1 MSFEVGKRP
10 WAGTTHRVKIFTVY
24 LRLYGECLISA
35 FTGILKNAWTLILPV
50 ALVTLWI
57 LFSGV
62 VTGLLG
68 RGSGIVLG
76 FAMSAVFSAYF
87 YFVAAVVAKV
97 RTGVSD
103 WKASL
108 GTYFWS
114 WVGLNFVLYI
124 LHLCVDL
131 VMAGR
136 QPMQRDQAH
145 TIVTLMSLV
154 VLNAAPE
161 TIYLKGTR
169 GGLDTVITSF
179 RFLEE
184 SWIEWF
190 IPNLALLGLA
200 YLFVTQV
207 AVLLG
212 PVGLMS
218 LGVVGAALLHV
229 AMVFRGHLYEAL
241 NSSTHR
247 QRMHRFGQAR

>member
-1 MSFEVGKRP
+1 
-10 WAGTTHRVKIFTVY
+10 
-24 LRLYGECLISA
+24 
-35 FTGILKNAWTLILPV
+35 
-50 ALVTLWI
+50 
-57 LFSGV
+57 
-62 VTGLLG
+62 
-68 RGSGIVLG
+68 
-76 FAMSAVFSAYF
+76 MSAVFSAYF

-131 VMAGR
+131 AMAGR
-136 QPMQRDQAH
+136 QPVQQGQAH
-145 TIVTLMSLV
+145 LIVTLMSLV

-169 GGLDTVITSF
+169 GGLDTVTTSF

-190 IPNLALLGLA
+190 IPNLVLLGLA
-200 YLFVTQV
+200 WLFVEK
-207 AVLLG
+207 VLFALG
-212 PVGLMS
+212 PALALPLS
-218 LGVVGAALLHV
+218 VVGAALLHV

-241 NSSTHR
+241 NRSTHR